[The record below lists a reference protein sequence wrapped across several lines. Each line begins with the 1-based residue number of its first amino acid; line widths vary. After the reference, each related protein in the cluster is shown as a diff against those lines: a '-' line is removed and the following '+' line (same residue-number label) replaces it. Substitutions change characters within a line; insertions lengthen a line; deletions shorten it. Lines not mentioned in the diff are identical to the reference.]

1 MSEPDFSIQS
11 AVSLTPA
18 KAKAW
23 IRDVCTLA
31 LEEKGMRVFRASIR
45 NDPAGK
51 VYLVEAWA
59 NPIDF
64 EDMPLP
70 AFKSPVQEPDIVDNP
85 FDDLD
90 TSNVQ

>member
-1 MSEPDFSIQS
+1 MSEPDFSVQS

-18 KAKAW
+18 KARDW
-23 IRDVCTLA
+23 IKDVCVHA
-31 LEEKGMRVFRASIR
+31 LEDQGMRVFRASIH

-59 NPIDF
+59 DPIAL
-64 EDMPLP
+64 EDMPP
-70 AFKSPVQEPDIVDNP
+70 PKFNSPISPVDEVDNP